1 VRRAILFKAIV
12 FITLLTALGANI
24 YGRLRPDTKGFSGG
38 ELQTVMP
45 EGEFFKKNE
54 KPFLYHEVYKKNRLI
69 GYCFNTR
76 DVAPEEKGYSGPL
89 EILVGLDKEGN
100 ILNLEVLRHN
110 ETPQYASGITSPEFL
125 GQFKG
130 KGASDRFIVGED
142 IDGITQA
149 TISSKSVA
157 RILKAALDNIQ
168 IIISGLKGKKT
179 SELPLNPDT
188 AFYIT
193 VLIIIFLLLAFYF
206 NFKWLRYTGLFISIL
221 YFGFYKAVFISM
233 SNLGSILLWNL
244 PDFRSNMSWH
254 VFIFS
259 GLILTFLISAF
270 FCSYM
275 CPFGA
280 LQIFLNKIFKFNL
293 EMSSESAN
301 RLRKIRW
308 ILLWLLALLVLVL
321 NNSNIVNYEPFSTVF
336 LRRGSIIAWGI
347 AFIVLGLSL
356 FHYRPFCRYFC
367 ATGAFLDMLS
377 SWGRK
382 VFKRK

>member
-1 VRRAILFKAIV
+1 MRRAILFKAIV

-24 YGRLRPDTKGFSGG
+24 YGRSRPDTKGFSGG

-157 RILKAALDNIQ
+157 RILKAALERFDSL
-168 IIISGLKGKKT
+168 ISERSFEILRRPSWRTPQDENSGT
-179 SELPLNPDT
+179 FPD
-188 AFYIT
+188 FHIT

-244 PDFRSNMSWH
+244 PDFRSNMSWY

-377 SWGRK
+377 
-382 VFKRK
+382 